1 VIAEAPQSCL
11 RGDVRA
17 HPQPYPAFVTDTPRL
32 SRHVTDNVTDDL
44 EKNLG
49 KTDLVTMSRLK
60 RGVPPTLPSLAL
72 LVLVTAIGSA
82 FPPSGPNY

>member
-1 VIAEAPQSCL
+1 MEIEGVIAEAPQSCL

-60 RGVPPTLPSLAL
+60 RA
-72 LVLVTAIGSA
+72 
-82 FPPSGPNY
+82 